1 MDESFALGIGTPA
14 TANRDDEGSGHRA
27 KGAAPVAQALVDV
40 LAESDYEDRMGGSH
54 LATGLSQITSRLL
67 EQLASGDER
76 SRTNGALAAREVQR
90 DFRGSRVPL
99 DASPPV
105 SWSRVIVVSADGKM
119 LALVC
124 LPVLRRAL
132 EKR

>member
-1 MDESFALGIGTPA
+1 MNESFALGSGTPA
-14 TANRDDEGSGHRA
+14 MVNRDQGSGHRA
-27 KGAAPVAQALVDV
+27 NGAASVAPALVDV
-40 LAESDYEDRMGGSH
+40 LSESDYEDRMGGSH

-76 SRTNGALAAREVQR
+76 SRHNGASATREVVR

-105 SWSRVIVVSADGKM
+105 SWSRVIVVSAEGKM
-119 LALVC
+119 LALVS
-124 LPVLRRAL
+124 LPVRRHGRD
-132 EKR
+132 KR

>member
-1 MDESFALGIGTPA
+1 MDESCEFDNGTQA
-14 TANRDDEGSGHRA
+14 MTDRDEEFGHRA
-27 KGAAPVAQALVDV
+27 KRAASVAAAHVDV

-54 LATGLSQITSRLL
+54 LAAGLSQITSRLL
-67 EQLASGDER
+67 EQLASGDGR
-76 SRTNGALAAREVQR
+76 ARHNGVPTTREVVR

-105 SWSRVIVVSADGKM
+105 SWSRVIVVSAEGKM
-119 LALVC
+119 LALVS
-124 LPVLRRAL
+124 LPVRRRAK